1 MSQCYLNILFHLL
14 PPANEVCGKVMFLQV
29 SVILSTWGGMCGR
42 GGMCATHTPYHA
54 HPHHACPPSATH
66 APLCHTYPLT
76 AMYAPTTHAP
86 HACPPAM
93 HAPCHAPHTHAT
105 FHACPPPPCDACPLP
120 CIPPHHAWPPPHDM
134 RSMSGRYASYWH
146 VFLFSSVFVFF
157 GMRIMQRL
165 S

>member
-29 SVILSTWGGMCGR
+29 SVILSTWGACVAGEACVLRTPPTM
-42 GGMCATHTPYHA
+42 HTPTMHA
-54 HPHHACPPSATH
+54 PLCHTCPPLPHMPPHCHVCPHHACPPHAPLPFMPPAMHLTHTRPSTHAPPATH
-66 APLCHTYPLT
+66 APG
-76 AMYAPTTHAP
+76 
-86 HACPPAM
+86 
-93 HAPCHAPHTHAT
+93 
-105 FHACPPPPCDACPLP
+105 HACPPPCLP
-120 CIPPHHAWPPPHDM
+120 PYDM

-157 GMRIMQRL
+157 RMRIMQRL